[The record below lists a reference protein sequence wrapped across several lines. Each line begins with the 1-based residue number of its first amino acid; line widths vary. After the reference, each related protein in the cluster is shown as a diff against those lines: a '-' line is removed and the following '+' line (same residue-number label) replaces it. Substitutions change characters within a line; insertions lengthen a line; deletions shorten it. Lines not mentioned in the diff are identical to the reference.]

1 MGTPAFAANVLRG
14 LIENNYNIVGV
25 VSQAD
30 KKVGRKQILT
40 ASPVKE
46 VALEYNLPPTLE
58 LHFQ

>member
-40 ASPVKE
+40 APDFRTS
-46 VALEYNLPPTLE
+46 
-58 LHFQ
+58 FSII